1 MFGVGLPTTQYP
13 SLMNLQRSIPTID
26 NKGVRPHTLNV
37 LPAMEEVTVCPSS
50 SASNLS
56 DSIDCNSSSNSCVA
70 ASSSSSSSITDESS
84 LKKERRTYRIEY
96 LRCKRL
102 RAKGYRVPMPAK
114 SWQMTEQRT
123 TSVAVPMTE
132 AAAEVELSKDEL
144 RRIKNRESAERS
156 RRAVN
161 DAIEEA
167 ERCLNIARQ
176 QHHVLQA
183 ERAFL
188 LQQMTQVVSHHHHQP
203 IFVASAPSE
212 PVFVEEFLSFSNRTE
227 VDSEANSVISDA
239 LSDLTPDDVSQPQDM
254 DFLHF
259 DMELTDEDFDALLAN
274 V

>member
-26 NKGVRPHTLNV
+26 KGVRPHTLNV

-50 SASNLS
+50 SSSNLS
-56 DSIDCNSSSNSCVA
+56 DSMDCNSSTNSCVVL
-70 ASSSSSSSITDESS
+70 SSSSSSITDESS
-84 LKKERRTYRIEY
+84 LKKERRMYRIEY

-114 SWQMTEQRT
+114 SWQMMEQRKST
-123 TSVAVPMTE
+123 VPVTE
-132 AAAEVELSKDEL
+132 VAEVILSKEDL

-167 ERCLNIARQ
+167 ERCISIARQ
-176 QHHVLQA
+176 QNHVLQA

-188 LQQMTQVVSHHHHQP
+188 LQQMTQLVSHHHQSN
-203 IFVASAPSE
+203 FVASAAAE
-212 PVFVEEFLSFSNRTE
+212 PVFIQEFMCFSNMAD
-227 VDSEANSVISDA
+227 VDNEANSVISDT
-239 LSDLTPDDVSQPQDM
+239 LSDLTPDDVSQPQEM